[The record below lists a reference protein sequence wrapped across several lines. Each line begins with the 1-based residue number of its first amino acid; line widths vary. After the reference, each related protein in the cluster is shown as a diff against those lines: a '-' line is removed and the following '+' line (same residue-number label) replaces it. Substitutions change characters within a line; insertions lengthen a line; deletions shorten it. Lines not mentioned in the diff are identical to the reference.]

1 MEEDYIILEWRVE
14 RRVKKKKKVT
24 AEWLAQMFGIS
35 PSADYCN
42 WADVFHV
49 FSQGMYVTT
58 MERLENTKKVL
69 SESLMLKPL
78 VNDHLADR
86 DHFCGWQF

>member
-14 RRVKKKKKVT
+14 RGVKKKKVT

-35 PSADYCN
+35 PAADYCN

-58 MERLENTKKVL
+58 MGNLKTSKMFSVKALYWNL
-69 SESLMLKPL
+69 S
-78 VNDHLADR
+78 
-86 DHFCGWQF
+86 